1 MPGLCTDPRAV
12 IFMFSEAE
20 VRRMKDKSAL
30 LSVCLTGAP
39 MLPRIR
45 IKGAT
50 IVSMDP
56 KIGIIDRGDLLIDG
70 GKIIAVGKNVGSWAV
85 TEIKGHGMIAMPGF
99 VNGHI
104 HLWQTAL
111 RGIAVDWTVDE
122 YFGALIGK
130 LVGRYTPDDV
140 YIGNL
145 IGALDQM
152 NSGITTLFD
161 WCHIVNTPAHA
172 DAAVDALKEAQIRA
186 LFAYGTPMTLFGT
199 KEPHPADAKRMRK
212 ERLASRDALVTM
224 ALAIRGTDFAPGT
237 AEADIRLAR
246 ELGLIASFHVA
257 CLKHGPRLQSM
268 VDLAKQNL
276 LGEDVNLVHANFLT
290 DDEFRAAANNGSS
303 VSITPEVEMHMG
315 LGLPPT
321 GAALKAGVRMNIG
334 TDVVT
339 GVSTD
344 MFTQMRFLMQ
354 TQRAL
359 TNETFHRQET
369 MPDKLAI
376 KARDVLELA
385 TIKAAR
391 CFGLD
396 TRIGSLTPG
405 KEADVILLRKT
416 DINMRAVPDPIAAIV
431 LHAGVAN
438 VDTVIVG
445 GNIVKRDGKLTYGDL
460 SRRIAELERSS
471 ERLYSGYTSESSAA

>member
-1 MPGLCTDPRAV
+1 
-12 IFMFSEAE
+12 
-20 VRRMKDKSAL
+20 
-30 LSVCLTGAP
+30 

-56 KIGIIDRGDLLIDG
+56 TLGIIDSGDLLIDD
-70 GKIIAVGKNVGSWAV
+70 GKIVAVDRAIGSWAV
-85 TEIKGHGMIAMPGF
+85 TEINGRDMIAMPGF

-111 RGIAVDWTVDE
+111 RGVAADWTLDH
-122 YFGALIGK
+122 YFSVLIGK
-130 LVGRYTPDDV
+130 VVGLYTPQDV

-145 IGALDQM
+145 VGALDQI
-152 NSGITTLFD
+152 NSGVTTLFD

-172 DAAVDALKEAQIRA
+172 DAAVDALKQARIRA
-186 LFAYGTPMTLFGT
+186 VFAYGTPMTLFGT
-199 KEPHPADAKRMRK
+199 KEPHPVDAGRMRR
-212 ERLASRDALVTM
+212 ERLAADDALVTM

-237 AEADIRLAR
+237 AEADIRFAR
-246 ELGLIASFHVA
+246 DLGLMASFHVA
-257 CLKHGPRLQSM
+257 CAKHGPRPQSM
-268 VDLAKQNL
+268 QSLAEQNL
-276 LGEDVNLVHANFLT
+276 LGHDVNVVHANFLT
-290 DDEFRAAANNGSS
+290 DDEFRVLADRGAS
-303 VSITPEVEMHMG
+303 VSITPEVEMQMG

-321 GAALKAGVRMNIG
+321 GPALAAGVGLNIG

-359 TNETFHRQET
+359 TNDGFHKREV
-369 MPDKLAI
+369 MPDRLAI
-376 KARDVLELA
+376 KARDVLELV

-396 TRIGSLTPG
+396 RRIGSLTPG
-405 KEADVILLRKT
+405 KEADVVLLRKS
-416 DINMRAVPDPIAAIV
+416 DINMRAASDPVAAIV

-445 GNIVKRDGKLTYGDL
+445 GNIVKQNGKLTYGDL
-460 SRRIAELERSS
+460 PRRLAELERSS
-471 ERLYSGYTSESSAA
+471 QRLYDGFAADATAA